1 MAEPEVVTSDPV
13 PSHADWPKVLEW
25 IEKQG
30 QESLKAR
37 FATADN
43 ISKEAQTTLTV
54 LLAGVGGSATYAVR
68 IAEPGGAG
76 PVVVAFAAACVYLIA
91 LSILLVWEC
100 MMFESYPALSQDPAN
115 LMQPE
120 FGLDALREVELEN
133 LSKRIL
139 DATAINNRRA
149 KRLNALRIAAAL
161 TPVGFAI
168 AAAVAPAAT
177 PLASAPVTVSC
188 EVTSAK
194 PASSSSFTCR
204 LGK

>member
-13 PSHADWPKVLEW
+13 PARGLAQSVGVDRVARTGKS
-25 IEKQG
+25 QG
-30 QESLKAR
+30 QVR
-37 FATADN
+37 HDN
-43 ISKEAQTTLTV
+43 ISQRGANDADRA
-54 LLAGVGGSATYAVR
+54 LAGVGGSATYAV

-76 PVVVAFAAACVYLIA
+76 LVVVAFAAACVYLIA

-149 KRLNALRIAAAL
+149 KEAECTSNSCCADTSRLCDRGSRR
-161 TPVGFAI
+161 PCRH
-168 AAAVAPAAT
+168 
-177 PLASAPVTVSC
+177 S
-188 EVTSAK
+188 TSEC
-194 PASSSSFTCR
+194 PGDCLMR
-204 LGK
+204 